1 MCARLF
7 AATARRLQVGTS
19 LSAEPAQE
27 QAEQAQKQAEQSK
40 ERNTVLVTQCGEA
53 FVTLCQTGPY
63 FDSSII

>member
-1 MCARLF
+1 M
-7 AATARRLQVGTS
+7 GTS